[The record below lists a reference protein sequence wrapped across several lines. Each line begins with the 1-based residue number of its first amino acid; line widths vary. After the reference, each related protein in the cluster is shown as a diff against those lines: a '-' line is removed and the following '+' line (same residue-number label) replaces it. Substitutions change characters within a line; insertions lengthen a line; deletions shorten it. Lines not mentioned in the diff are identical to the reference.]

1 MAILYLPHTDH
12 VIARLRIVNSTPMWF
27 DLERTN
33 SSLERRVFLGVSHAL
48 SQRDRRLSVPPP
60 PIFLGPYQP
69 RGGRVSTGSC
79 TIPIPR
85 EWDPRTPEFS
95 RPATYIRQ
103 HGTTHSDQIW
113 RGDQTR

>member
-1 MAILYLPHTDH
+1 VAILYLPHTDH

-33 SSLERRVFLGVSHAL
+33 SSLERRVFLGVSHPYLKEIGA
-48 SQRDRRLSVPPP
+48 SASPP
-60 PIFLGPYQP
+60 PIFLGRYQP